1 MNTDPNRFLDRTASM
16 ATEFDFSQFDSPE
29 AIYLDAKKWGFDEKL
44 RELLCQDRPEGR
56 GDKLSIARDIAYE
69 FAGAKN
75 RGLAVDVFIHVTGIA
90 EFGSAS
96 LRDYGRKHGCTHE
109 WFRREA
115 EAMRKR
121 LDLPLLPA
129 QRSEKIRA
137 KYRLVN
143 RRNHAG

>member
-1 MNTDPNRFLDRTASM
+1 MNTDQNRFLDRTAVM
-16 ATEFDFSQFDSPE
+16 ATEPDFSQFDSPE
-29 AIYLDAKKWGFDEKL
+29 AMYLDAKKWGFDEKL
-44 RELLCQDRPEGR
+44 RELLCQDHMESH

-75 RGLAVDVFIHVTGIA
+75 RNLAVDLFTHVTGIA
-90 EFGSAS
+90 EFGAAS
-96 LRDYGRKHGCTHE
+96 LRDYARKHGCSHE

-121 LDLPLLPA
+121 LNLPRLPT
-129 QRSEKIRA
+129 QRSEKVRTEH
-137 KYRLVN
+137 RLVN

>member
-1 MNTDPNRFLDRTASM
+1 MNTDPNHFLDRAAIM
-16 ATEFDFSQFDSPE
+16 ATEPDFSQFDSPE
-29 AIYLDAKKWGFDEKL
+29 AMYLDAKKWGFDERL
-44 RELLCQDRPEGR
+44 RELLSQDHTESHGE
-56 GDKLSIARDIAYE
+56 KLSIARDIAYE

-75 RGLAVDVFIHVTGIA
+75 RNLAVDLFIHVTGIA
-90 EFGSAS
+90 EFGPTS
-96 LRDYGRKHGCTHE
+96 LRDYARKHGYSHE
-109 WFRREA
+109 WFRRAA